1 MLNVALF
8 RRAGWSA
15 IASAILTILGLVTLI
30 LFFSRGQPWGTIN
43 DITSIILALSML
55 PVLLA
60 LYSLHQ
66 LDAPGVSLATL
77 VVSSLAMLVAI
88 LFQIGL
94 IFKVITFA
102 QTSIVVPA
110 AFGLLGMA
118 LIVFSYRAYASG
130 TLPPGLVVLGI
141 VAGVGY
147 VLTIVG
153 FLLSGEQ
160 HPLTGLGGLT
170 AVISYPV
177 WAVWFSRLLLSGRV
191 LA

>member
-1 MLNVALF
+1 MTNSELPLY
-8 RRAGWSA
+8 AGWSA
-15 IASAILTILGLVTLI
+15 LVSAIATILGLVTLI
-30 LFFSRGQPWGTIN
+30 LFFFRGQPWGTLN
-43 DITSIILALSML
+43 DIISVILALSML
-55 PVLLA
+55 PVLLV

-77 VVSSLAMLVAI
+77 VVGTLAMLV
-88 LFQIGL
+88 

-110 AFGLLGMA
+110 AFGLLGIA
-118 LIVFSYRAYASG
+118 LMVFSYRAYASG
-130 TLPPGLVVLGI
+130 TLPQGLVVLGI
-141 VAGVGY
+141 VAGAGY
-147 VLTIVG
+147 VLTIAG
-153 FLLSGEQ
+153 FLLGGEQ

-170 AVISYPV
+170 AVISYPI

>member
-1 MLNVALF
+1 MLNIALF
-8 RRAGWSA
+8 RCAGWSA
-15 IASAILTILGLVTLI
+15 IASGILTILGLVTLI

-43 DITSIILALSML
+43 DIISVILALSML
-55 PVLLA
+55 PVLLV

-66 LDAPGVSLATL
+66 LDAPGVSLVTL
-77 VVSSLAMLVAI
+77 VVGILAMLVAM

-110 AFGLLGMA
+110 AFGLLGIA
-118 LIVFSYRAYASG
+118 LMVFSYRAYASG

-141 VAGVGY
+141 VAGAGY
-147 VLTIVG
+147 VLTIAG
-153 FLLSGEQ
+153 FLLGGEQ

-170 AVISYPV
+170 AVISYPI